1 MIIKKDNIID
11 DRGTALM
18 EFVLI
23 MPIFVFM
30 IFCIIQ
36 LSLVCMAKQLTHY
49 AAYSAARAA
58 IVYNPADF
66 SEDGKFYS
74 NKGVVHRAACTAL
87 SWLGQMP
94 GGPEPLN
101 VPGWGTVPGSGFI
114 GRQVFIDPEA
124 SQFFTDVP
132 AVKVTVAFRYPL
144 HIPFAGSIIGYF
156 NSGGTADGN
165 WDLVGLLPTDM
176 PEKMKD
182 NKLGETPAFLMRESC
197 ILPMPWDNNMFPRA
211 ENTPYL
217 GTEGL

>member
-1 MIIKKDNIID
+1 MIKKNSYILD
-11 DRGTALM
+11 DKGTALM

-23 MPIFVFM
+23 MPIFCFT

-58 IVYNPADF
+58 IVYNPAEYSDG
-66 SEDGKFYS
+66 GKFYS

-94 GGPEPLN
+94 GGPNRLN
-101 VPGWGTVPGSGFI
+101 VPGWGEVPGSGYI
-114 GRQVFIDPEA
+114 SQQVFIDPNRSEI
-124 SQFFTDVP
+124 FTDVP
-132 AVKVTVAFRYPL
+132 AVKVTVVFRYPL

-156 NSGGTADGN
+156 NAGGKADGA
-165 WDLVGLLPTDM
+165 WDLGGLLPTDM
-176 PEKMKD
+176 SDTMKD
-182 NKLGETPAFLMRESC
+182 SMLGKTPSFLMSESC
-197 ILPMPWDNNMFPRA
+197 IIPMQWDNNMFPRA
-211 ENTPYL
+211 EKTPYL

>member
-1 MIIKKDNIID
+1 MTTIRKHILD

-58 IVYNPADF
+58 IVYNPAEY
-66 SEDGKFYS
+66 SEDGKFFA

-94 GGPEPLN
+94 GGEDPLN
-101 VPGWGTVPGSGFI
+101 VPGWGAVPGSGFI
-114 GRQVFIDPEA
+114 SQQVLIDPNR
-124 SQFFTDVP
+124 SQVFTDVP
-132 AVKVTVAFRYPL
+132 AVRVTVMFRYPL

-156 NSGGTADGN
+156 NGGGKADGA

-176 PEKMKD
+176 PEKLKD
-182 NKLGETPAFLMRESC
+182 NKLGETPAFLMWESC
-197 ILPMPWDNNMFPRA
+197 MLPMPWDNNMFPRA
-211 ENTPYL
+211 EKTPYL

>member
-1 MIIKKDNIID
+1 MDKLHHIMD

-18 EFVLI
+18 EFVLV

-58 IVYNPADF
+58 IVYNPQEYS
-66 SEDGKFYS
+66 SEGKFYP

-87 SWLGQMP
+87 SWLGQLP
-94 GGPEPLN
+94 GGPDKLQI
-101 VPGWGTVPGSGFI
+101 PGWGAVPGSGYI
-114 GRQVFIDPEA
+114 GQQVCIDSARSEIL
-124 SQFFTDVP
+124 TDVP

-144 HIPFAGSIIGYF
+144 HIPFAGNIIGYF
-156 NSGGTADGN
+156 NGGGKAEGN
-165 WDLVGLLPTDM
+165 WDIVGMLPTDM
-176 PEKMKD
+176 PEKLND
-182 NKLGETPAFLMRESC
+182 NKIAKTPCFLMRETC

-211 ENTPYL
+211 EKSPYL